1 MQIRTYTNAG
11 DFLKDTQA
19 ALESNE
25 AANSLMLGICGQL
38 IRRPERISTAPCL
51 KVVED
56 QSGLA
61 LAALMTPPHKL
72 VVYGHQG
79 DLVGGARAL
88 VEDLLAEGWQV
99 PGVLA
104 PSLVAQ
110 QVSDMW
116 TKVTDRPHRLEYRQS
131 VYKLT
136 EVKLPVP
143 EDGKLRPATEAD
155 IPLVTQ
161 WKIEFTMDIFGRA
174 DRKEAEQ
181 AARFRIGQRDIYL
194 WDDGGPVS
202 MAMKNRPTTNGIS
215 VSLVYT
221 PSQWRCRGYGTACV
235 GELSRMLLDSGWEFC
250 VLFADLAN
258 PSANRVYQKIGYR
271 PACVYDEVAFSAEGQ
286 SRTTRAT
293 RGTPSL

>member
-1 MQIRTYTNAG
+1 MQVMTYADAG

-19 ALESNE
+19 ALELNE
-25 AANSLMLGICGQL
+25 AANNLMLGICGQL
-38 IRRPERISTAPCL
+38 IRQPERISTAPCL

-56 QSGLA
+56 HRGLV

-88 VEDLLAEGWQV
+88 AEDLVSEGWQV
-99 PGVLA
+99 PGVLG
-104 PSLVAQ
+104 PSAVAQ
-110 QVSDMW
+110 QVADTW
-116 TKVTDRPHRLEYRQS
+116 TEFTDSPHRLECRQS
-131 VYKLT
+131 VYELT
-136 EVKLPVP
+136 EVKSSPP
-143 EDGKLRPATEAD
+143 ERGRLRPATEAD
-155 IPLVTQ
+155 IPLAAQ
-161 WKIEFTMDIFGRA
+161 WKVEFTMDVFGHV
-174 DRKEAEQ
+174 DRKDAEQ

-221 PSQWRCRGYGTACV
+221 PPQWRCRGYGTACV
-235 GELSRMLLDSGWEFC
+235 AELSRMLLDSGWEFC

-258 PSANRVYQKIGYR
+258 PAANRIYQKIGYR
-271 PACVYDEVAFSAEGQ
+271 PVCEYDEVSFPAEG
-286 SRTTRAT
+286 
-293 RGTPSL
+293 